1 MKPSLIIVDDAQT
14 IHLVMN
20 EMFENEF
27 EPLHV
32 SNLSKA
38 RMSLKESSVDLI
50 ILDVNLKDE
59 NGFDFCKEIRN
70 QGITDVPIIFI
81 TASNKKEDV
90 LKAFEVGGN
99 DFIEKPFERTVVK
112 KRIQT
117 LLDLK
122 IYKDLK
128 VRR

>member
-122 IYKDLK
+122 KST
-128 VRR
+128 RT